1 MWKRMTLWPHRR
13 ERARG
18 RVATG
23 KMEAGLRG
31 ATEMVGQ
38 QFVALLEHDRWFQL
52 TWMFSRAT
60 TANRCGRM
68 YKPNACSRKGS

>member
-1 MWKRMTLWPHRR
+1 MWKRVTRLWPHSH

-23 KMEAGLRG
+23 KMEVGLLG

-38 QFVALLEHDRWFQL
+38 QFVALLEHHSG
-52 TWMFSRAT
+52 FS
-60 TANRCGRM
+60 
-68 YKPNACSRKGS
+68 

>member
-1 MWKRMTLWPHRR
+1 MKLWPHRR

-23 KMEAGLRG
+23 KMEVGLLG

-38 QFVALLEHDRWFQL
+38 QFVALLEHHPG
-52 TWMFSRAT
+52 FS
-60 TANRCGRM
+60 
-68 YKPNACSRKGS
+68 